1 MVKSEIMGHDVH
13 PIHVP
18 ALRPGVRAPP
28 GRANHAKEHAH
39 LRDAPSSIGITQG
52 YGKAFPATVSF
63 FQGIGTTL
71 MAVGCKYLASTTKS
85 AVELSREAVA
95 KEKAAQEGNAA
106 PESTTNPIAN
116 GESVDK

>member
-1 MVKSEIMGHDVH
+1 MSAATVCHHGSRLTQTVTADRGTPFYSKVLFDGT
-13 PIHVP
+13 
-18 ALRPGVRAPP
+18 A
-28 GRANHAKEHAH
+28 
-39 LRDAPSSIGITQG
+39 QG

-85 AVELSREAVA
+85 AVELSREAIA

>member
-1 MVKSEIMGHDVH
+1 
-13 PIHVP
+13 
-18 ALRPGVRAPP
+18 
-28 GRANHAKEHAH
+28 
-39 LRDAPSSIGITQG
+39 
-52 YGKAFPATVSF
+52 
-63 FQGIGTTL
+63 

>member
-1 MVKSEIMGHDVH
+1 MSAATVCHHGCSRLTQTV
-13 PIHVP
+13 
-18 ALRPGVRAPP
+18 AA
-28 GRANHAKEHAH
+28 GRGTPFYSKVLFDGTA
-39 LRDAPSSIGITQG
+39 QG